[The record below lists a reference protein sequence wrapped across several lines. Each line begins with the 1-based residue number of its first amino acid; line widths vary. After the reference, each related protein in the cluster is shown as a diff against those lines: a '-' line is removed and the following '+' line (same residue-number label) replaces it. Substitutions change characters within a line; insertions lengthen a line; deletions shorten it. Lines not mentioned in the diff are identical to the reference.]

1 MHLIAYVSEIADQK
15 NHETI
20 IENIVQTAKTE
31 NAKRS
36 ITGVLFYHEG
46 HFLQV
51 IEGAEDTLRS
61 LMRNIEADP
70 RHSDI
75 SYLIDT
81 KTESRG
87 FRQWNMDSFDLGKDK
102 SINSGVLTELT
113 ESFKKNLLPRSDMLV
128 FYYKALLK
136 MKAA

>member
-1 MHLIAYVSEIADQK
+1 MHLIAYVSQAPGLANKEFLLED
-15 NHETI
+15 
-20 IENIVQTAKTE
+20 IVTV
-31 NAKRS
+31 AKRENPKRG
-36 ITGVLFYHEG
+36 ITGVLFYHDG

-51 IEGAEDTLRS
+51 IEGEESSLRS
-61 LMRNIEADP
+61 LMSNIEADP
-70 RHSDI
+70 RHSEVN
-75 SYLIDT
+75 YLIDT

-87 FRQWNMDSFDLGKDK
+87 FRQWNMDSFDLGSDRKIDR
-102 SINSGVLTELT
+102 GVLTELT

>member
-1 MHLIAYVSEIADQK
+1 MHLIAYASEIAIKSD
-15 NHETI
+15 HETL
-20 IENIVQTAKTE
+20 IEEIVAV
-31 NAKRS
+31 AKRENPKRG

-51 IEGAEDTLRS
+51 IEGEEQALRE
-61 LMRNIEADP
+61 LMSNIEADP
-70 RHSDI
+70 RHKDV

-87 FRQWNMDSFDLGKDK
+87 FRQWNMDSFDLDSDK
-102 SINSGVLTELT
+102 KINGGMLAELT
-113 ESFKKNLLPRSDMLV
+113 ESFKKNLMPRSDMLV

-136 MKAA
+136 KAA